1 MFDTH
6 FVLLITVIALV
17 TICLR
22 FIPFLIFRGNRK
34 TPVFIAYLGNV
45 LPYAIMGMLV
55 IYCLRN
61 ISFNSSPFC
70 IPEIIASIVVVLL
83 HIWKRNSLLSI
94 MAGTLCYMLLVQV
107 VF

>member
-22 FIPFLIFRGNRK
+22 FIPVLIFRGNRK

-45 LPYAIMGMLV
+45 LPYAIMGVLV

-61 ISFNSSPFC
+61 ISFNSSPFG